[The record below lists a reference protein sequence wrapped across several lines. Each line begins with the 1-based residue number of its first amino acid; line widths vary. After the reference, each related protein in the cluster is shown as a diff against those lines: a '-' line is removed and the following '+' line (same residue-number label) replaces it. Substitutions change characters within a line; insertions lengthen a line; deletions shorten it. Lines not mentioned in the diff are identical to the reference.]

1 MVIKRYIETV
11 PVEFNELSSKTLSS
25 EKIQMA
31 IDAVQRRTF
40 TQNKE
45 EDKEL
50 KENE

>member
-1 MVIKRYIETV
+1 MVIKRYIESV
-11 PVEFNELSSKTLSS
+11 PVEFNELSSKTVSS

-31 IDAVQRRTF
+31 IDAVNRRTDM
-40 TQNKE
+40 QND

>member
-1 MVIKRYIETV
+1 MVIKRYIESI
-11 PVEFNELSSKTLSS
+11 PVEFNELSSKTVSS

-31 IDAVQRRTF
+31 IDAVSRRAGM
-40 TQNKE
+40 QND

>member
-1 MVIKRYIETV
+1 MVIKRYIESV
-11 PVEFNELSSKTLSS
+11 PVEFNELSSKTVSS

-31 IDAVQRRTF
+31 IDAVNRRTGM
-40 TQNKE
+40 QND